1 MYGWLGSRRIS
12 LCTCVVGEIPG
23 PRCREGGKI
32 PGSICWEVELNIADH
47 SSTGGEEKGDSKVY
61 L

>member
-1 MYGWLGSRRIS
+1 MDGWLGSREIS
-12 LCTCVVGEIPG
+12 LYTCVIGEIPG

-32 PGSICWEVELNIADH
+32 PGSIYWEVKLNIADH
-47 SSTGGEEKGDSKVY
+47 SSTGGEEKGDSKAY